1 MVQYAM
7 MERELYIVRGE
18 EQLGPYTSTEIQT
31 FANDGLIGQT
41 DQLWNSTSQSY
52 ESFPASS
59 QMVAQQSAAYEPAQQ
74 VVQQQPAQ
82 HVVQQPAQPQQTTQH
97 VVQQPAQPQQT
108 IIVQQQP
115 SGTATVAAWICFIL
129 GFITQVTVIGLL
141 IAPLF
146 YLVSFILSIVMMAQG
161 RAGGGITLLILN
173 LIVPTVL
180 GIIQF
185 VLFGVTLSAATGAA
199 GDL

>member
-74 VVQQQPAQ
+74 VVQQQPA
-82 HVVQQPAQPQQTTQH
+82 QH